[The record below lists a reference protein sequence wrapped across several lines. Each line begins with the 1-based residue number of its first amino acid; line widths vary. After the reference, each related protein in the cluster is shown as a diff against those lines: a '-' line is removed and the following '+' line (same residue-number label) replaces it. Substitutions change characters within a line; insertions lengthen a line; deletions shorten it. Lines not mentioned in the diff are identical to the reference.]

1 VTGWAGDAG
10 DDAPPEP
17 CEPTREPTLA
27 DALDAAVQLRE
38 QAEGVVLV
46 RVRELRRVHADC
58 EAPRRA
64 FSDAWDRLIA
74 GDEDLEVAEQR
85 VTALRAMG
93 EPRAPTREERDRAR
107 VVAMA
112 DQDEARGQPRG

>member
-1 VTGWAGDAG
+1 VTSWAGPPDA
-10 DDAPPEP
+10 DAPPEP

-27 DALDAAVQLRE
+27 DAIDAAEQVRE

-46 RVRELRRVHADC
+46 RVRELRRVFADC
-58 EAPRRA
+58 QAPRQA
-64 FSDAWDRLIA
+64 FSDAWTRLVE
-74 GDEDLEVAEQR
+74 GDEDLEVAEHR

-93 EPRAPTREERDRAR
+93 EPRALPREERDRMR

-112 DQDEARGQPRG
+112 DGDEARGQPRG